1 MNKKNEELDSYKRE
15 SRKFLPS
22 FAELID
28 RITVDQIKEVLLPD
42 QKEGV
47 AQEMAKITH
56 DIDLLIE
63 DRRMKL
69 SARLIRIIIVI
80 AQMNVHIWTLKDRM
94 QEKPDQYNEFLK
106 LAHQL
111 NGLRNQM
118 KNLLLE
124 ESGDRKKSHIRTN
137 SNTDGLEGWS
147 ISIDS

>member
-1 MNKKNEELDSYKRE
+1 MNKKNEEQDSVKKGT
-15 SRKFLPS
+15 RKFLPS
-22 FAELID
+22 LSELID

-42 QKEGV
+42 QKEAV
-47 AQEMAKITH
+47 AEEMKKIAH

-63 DRRMKL
+63 ERGMKL

-80 AQMNVHIWTLKDRM
+80 AQMNVHIWYLKDKM
-94 QEKPDQYNEFLK
+94 QENPDKYDEMLK

-124 ESGDRKKSHIRTN
+124 ESGDREKSNIRTN
-137 SNTDGLEGWS
+137 FNTDGLEGWNLS
-147 ISIDS
+147 LDS